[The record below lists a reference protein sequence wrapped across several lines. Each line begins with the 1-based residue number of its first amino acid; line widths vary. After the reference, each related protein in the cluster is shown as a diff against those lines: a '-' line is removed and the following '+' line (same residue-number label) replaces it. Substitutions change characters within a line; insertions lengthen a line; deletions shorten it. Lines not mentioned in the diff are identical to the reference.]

1 MEWIFEP
8 WPWYIGG
15 PLVAFCMIALL
26 LAGKNFGVSSNFRT
40 ICAACGAGKTSDFF
54 NF

>member
-26 LAGKNFGVSSNFRT
+26 LAGKILVSPPISELYVLHAELVRRLIFQV
-40 ICAACGAGKTSDFF
+40 
-54 NF
+54 